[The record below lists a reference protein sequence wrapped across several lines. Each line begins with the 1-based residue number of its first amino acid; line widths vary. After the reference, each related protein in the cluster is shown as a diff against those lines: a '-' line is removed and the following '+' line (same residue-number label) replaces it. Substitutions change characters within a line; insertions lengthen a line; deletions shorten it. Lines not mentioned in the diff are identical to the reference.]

1 MVSNI
6 YLSVVKVYTAR
17 PVIFD
22 VAGLKIISNSPWV
35 FPPGVSDLFTV
46 RFGLPLHVTVHAS
59 TLMELQVFQS
69 LKKLKNTVNFNKK
82 YPNVIITFLECN
94 SST

>member
-6 YLSVVKVYTAR
+6 YLSAVKVYTAR

-69 LKKLKNTVNFNKK
+69 SKKIKEHSQ
-82 YPNVIITFLECN
+82 YQQEIPQCN
-94 SST
+94 YNIS

>member
-6 YLSVVKVYTAR
+6 YLSAVKVYTAR

-22 VAGLKIISNSPWV
+22 VAGLKIISNSPGG
-35 FPPGVSDLFTV
+35 FSPGVSDLFTV

-69 LKKLKNTVNFNKK
+69 SKKIKEHSQ
-82 YPNVIITFLECN
+82 YQQEIHQCN
-94 SST
+94 YNIS